1 MCSTNAVIFPRHV
14 EGKKLD
20 HTVWSLSTF
29 HAYVSYHVKVRFLL
43 PKLPEFFVLLS
54 EIFSHAWG
62 NVYYRKIKIK
72 IIHVH
77 MHMLVSTF
85 MTKKAM
91 HLLTHRFHIACQKF
105 TKYHLG
111 KCTHN
116 N

>member
-1 MCSTNAVIFPRHV
+1 M
-14 EGKKLD
+14 
-20 HTVWSLSTF
+20 
-29 HAYVSYHVKVRFLL
+29 RFLL

-62 NVYYRKIKIK
+62 NVNYRKIKIK

-77 MHMLVSTF
+77 MRVSIF

-105 TKYHLG
+105 LKYHLG
-111 KCTHN
+111 KCTHKD
-116 N
+116 